1 MDMQAVESS
10 NIVAIG
16 YDEEDRRLR
25 VTFKNGGATY
35 DYLNVEPETHAAVI
49 GADSVGSAFHR
60 LIRAQSATY
69 PYLKV
74 VED

>member
-1 MDMQAVESS
+1 MDMKAVESS
-10 NIVAIG
+10 NIAAIG
-16 YDEEDRRLR
+16 YDAEDKRLR
-25 VTFKNGGATY
+25 VTFKSGATY
-35 DYLNVEPETHAAVI
+35 DYLNVEPETHDALI

-60 LIRAQSATY
+60 LIRSQGDTY

>member
-1 MDMQAVESS
+1 MDMKAVQSS

-16 YDEEDRRLR
+16 YDEEDKRLR
-25 VTFKNGGATY
+25 VAFKNGSTY
-35 DYLNVEPETHAAVI
+35 DYLNVEPETHAALI

-60 LIRAQSATY
+60 LIRSYPETY
-69 PYLKV
+69 PYLRV

>member
-1 MDMQAVESS
+1 MDMKAVESS

-16 YDEEDRRLR
+16 YDEEEKKLR
-25 VTFKNGGATY
+25 VTFKSGATY

-49 GADSVGSAFHR
+49 GADSVGKAFHR
-60 LIRAQSATY
+60 LIRAQPTTY

>member
-1 MDMQAVESS
+1 MDMQPVESS
-10 NIVAIG
+10 NIAAMG
-16 YDEEDRRLR
+16 YDEEDKRLR
-25 VTFKNGGATY
+25 VTFKSGATY
-35 DYLNVEPETHAAVI
+35 DYLNVEPETHATVI

-60 LIRAQSATY
+60 LIRAQPATY

>member
-1 MDMQAVESS
+1 MDMQPVESS
-10 NIVAIG
+10 NIAAMG
-16 YDEEDRRLR
+16 YDEEDKRLR
-25 VTFKNGGATY
+25 VTFKSGATY

-60 LIRAQSATY
+60 LIRAQPATY